1 MDMMNIV
8 QIGAQ
13 VFQSQLDK
21 DRDGQLEITEIA
33 SALMGLFSGSNVQG
47 QAQAANNPLGGL
59 LSMVTGMQQSGNT
72 DLVSLATS
80 WLGSGSNAAISG
92 TQVTQVL
99 GADQIAAFA
108 KQLGISPE
116 QAVSGLQ
123 AALPQVV
130 DKASPTGSL
139 DLNSLLN
146 SVGGVSGAI
155 NLASKIFGR

>member
-21 DRDGQLEITEIA
+21 DHDGQLEITEIA
-33 SALMGLFSGSNVQG
+33 SALMGLFSGNHAQG
-47 QAQAANNPLGGL
+47 QAQATNSPLGGL

-80 WLGSGSNAAISG
+80 WLGSGSNATMSG

>member
-1 MDMMNIV
+1 MDMMSIV

-33 SALMGLFSGSNVQG
+33 SALMGLFSGSNAQG
-47 QAQAANNPLGGL
+47 QAQANNPLGGL

-80 WLGSGSNAAISG
+80 WLGSGSNATVSG
-92 TQVTQVL
+92 TQVTQIL

-139 DLNSLLN
+139 DLNSLLD
-146 SVGGVSGAI
+146 SISGVSGAI